1 MDPNLCQLTVGR
13 CHLSVSHCHVVVER
27 GDGGDSRCRCRVSC
41 CRVDVQRPPGQSVSL
56 FYTYDVQG
64 LQRELTVCETV
75 LARVTS
81 RHPDRVVPWAWRDR
95 ATMRRETSYD
105 EASDMWRWQWDV
117 VLIREVIDSTRAGLR
132 DLLEAASESH

>member
-13 CHLSVSHCHVVVER
+13 CHLSVSHRHVVLER

-41 CRVDVQRPPGQSVSL
+41 CRVDIQRPPGQSESL
-56 FYTYDVQG
+56 YTDDVQG
-64 LQRELTVCETV
+64 GQRQLTVYETA

-81 RHPDRVVPWAWRDR
+81 RHPDRVVPWRETDS
-95 ATMRRETSYD
+95 MRRETSYVVH
-105 EASDMWRWQWDV
+105 SDMWRWQWDV
-117 VLIREVIDSTRAGLR
+117 VLIREVIDWTRAGLR

>member
-1 MDPNLCQLTVGR
+1 MTVYTDDVQGQQRQLTV
-13 CHLSVSHCHVVVER
+13 
-27 GDGGDSRCRCRVSC
+27 
-41 CRVDVQRPPGQSVSL
+41 
-56 FYTYDVQG
+56 Y
-64 LQRELTVCETV
+64 ETA

-95 ATMRRETSYD
+95 ATMERETSYV

-117 VLIREVIDSTRAGLR
+117 AVTREAIDSTRAWLR